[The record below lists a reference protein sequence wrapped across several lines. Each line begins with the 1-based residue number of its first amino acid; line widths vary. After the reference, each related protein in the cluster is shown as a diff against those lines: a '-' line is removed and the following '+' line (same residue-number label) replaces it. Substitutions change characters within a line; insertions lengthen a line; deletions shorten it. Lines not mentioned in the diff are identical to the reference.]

1 MFIKTD
7 KTARQIRQDFF
18 DYFVE
23 RGHTLVPSA
32 PVVPADDP
40 TLLFTNAGMNQF
52 KDVFLATGTR
62 NYRRAVDTQKCI
74 RVSGK
79 HNDLEQVGRDTYHHT
94 YFEMLGNWSFGDYFK
109 AEAIAWAWDLLTRVW
124 GLPKER
130 LYATVFAG
138 DEGDGLPFD
147 DEAEHL
153 WRSAT
158 DIDPAHVLRF
168 GKKDNFWEMADTG
181 PCGPNSE
188 IHVDLTADG
197 SGASLVNADDPR
209 VMEIW
214 NLVFIQYNR
223 TAGGVLQPLPAQ
235 HVDTGMGFERV
246 VAVLQGTD
254 NYGTDVFTPLMDR
267 IGELVG
273 QRYAA
278 AGEQQVAFRVVADHV
293 RMLSFSIADGA
304 LPSNEG
310 RGYVL
315 RRLLRRA
322 ARYGR
327 LLDMA
332 EPFVHRLVPT
342 VAEMHAAEFP
352 EVAARADYIGE
363 VIKAE
368 EASFGRTLGRG
379 LEIFAGIASRAEA
392 DRASAVPG
400 GAVPGGEAFRLY
412 DTYGFPLDLTRVLA
426 EERGLSVD
434 EAGFDAAMQEQR
446 ERARRAGKF
455 AAVGIAASEWVHVQV
470 SIAAGTPTAT
480 VSVEAVGAAEAEEAP
495 RVQRFVG
502 YEQLEVTTRVFRWA
516 VKDGRC
522 HVVLAETPFYA
533 EAGGQVGDRGAIT
546 VGAGDGA
553 LTLTVEDTQRDGDF
567 TICRCPLPEG
577 VAAGEL
583 ADAAWGEP
591 VTAAVDA
598 ARRGPTTANHT
609 ATHLLHMAL
618 RRILGDHVHQAG
630 SLVAPDHLRF
640 DFTHWQRVEA
650 EQLGELER
658 IVNGVVCG
666 DHEVDYF
673 TTAFDAA
680 QRLGAMALF
689 GEKYGDEVRVVRVG
703 GAERPVSLELCGGCH
718 VRRTGQIGPFVITSE
733 GSIAS
738 GVRRIEA
745 RTGGAALAVVQ
756 EQRAALQQ
764 VSGLLGGAAGEA
776 AQRAEELVQHARQ
789 LEKRVKALEAER
801 SAQQAAV
808 LAAQAEEIGG
818 VRLILRSFDDQPPA
832 ALKALAER
840 LRTASPSTV
849 AFLVSTLGGRLAIAC
864 AVSDDLAT
872 AKPGISAAVLAKEA
886 AAKAGGGGG
895 GKPTLA
901 TAGARAAANLDAVLA
916 TVRGHVAAAREV
928 K

>member
-1 MFIKTD
+1 MFTKTD

-23 RGHTLVPSA
+23 REHTLVPSA

-52 KDVFLATGTR
+52 KDVFLGTGTR
-62 NYRRAVDTQKCI
+62 AYRRAVDTQKCI

-79 HNDLEQVGRDTYHHT
+79 HNDLEEVGRDTYHHT

-109 AEAIAWAWDLLTRVW
+109 AEAVAWAWDLLTRVW

-138 DEGDGLPFD
+138 DEGDGLPAD
-147 DEAEHL
+147 DEAERL
-153 WRSAT
+153 WRGAT
-158 DIDPAHVLRF
+158 DINPDHVLRF

-188 IHVDLTADG
+188 IHVDLTPDG
-197 SGASLVNADDPR
+197 SGGGLVNADDPR

-214 NLVFIQYNR
+214 NLVFIQFNR
-223 TAGGVLQPLPAQ
+223 TASGVLEPLPAQ
-235 HVDTGMGFERV
+235 HVDTGMGFERI
-246 VAVLQGTD
+246 VAVLQCTD
-254 NYGTDVFTPLMDR
+254 NYGTDVFMPLMDR
-267 IGELVG
+267 IGELAG

-278 AGEQQVAFRVVADHV
+278 AEAERQVAFRVVADHV

-327 LLDMA
+327 LLDLT

-379 LEIFAGIASRAEA
+379 LEIFAGIVREAEA
-392 DRASAVPG
+392 Q
-400 GAVPGGEAFRLY
+400 GAGEVPGGEAFRLY

-426 EERGLSVD
+426 EERGLGVD
-434 EAGFDAAMQEQR
+434 EAGFDTAMEEQR

-455 AAVGIAASEWVHVQV
+455 AAGGVEASEWVPVH
-470 SIAAGTPTAT
+470 AL
-480 VSVEAVGAAEAEEAP
+480 E
-495 RVQRFVG
+495 RQRFVG
-502 YEQLEVTTRVFRWA
+502 YEQLEVTTRVHKWA
-516 VKDGRC
+516 LKDGLC
-522 HVVLAETPFYA
+522 HVVLADTPFYA
-533 EAGGQVGDRGAIT
+533 EAGGQVGDRGTIEA
-546 VGAGDGA
+546 GA
-553 LTLTVEDTQRDGDF
+553 LTLTVADTQRDGDLS
-567 TICRCPLPEG
+567 ICRCPLPEG
-577 VAAGEL
+577 AAGL
-583 ADAAWGEP
+583 AQADWSGP

-598 ARRGPTTANHT
+598 ARRGPTTSNHT

-618 RRILGDHVHQAG
+618 RRILGDHVHQSG

-640 DFTHWQRVEA
+640 DFTHWQRVEP
-650 EQLGELER
+650 EQLGEIER

-673 TTAFDAA
+673 ATAFAEA

-689 GEKYGDEVRVVRVG
+689 GEKYGDEVRVVRIG
-703 GAERPVSLELCGGCH
+703 GAEQPLSLELCGGCH
-718 VRRTGQIGPFVITSE
+718 VRRTGRIGPFVITSE

-745 RTGGAALAVVQ
+745 RTGGAALQVVQ
-756 EQRAALQQ
+756 EQRGALQQ
-764 VSGLLGGAAGEA
+764 VSALLGGGTGEA
-776 AQRAEELVQHARQ
+776 AERTGDLIRHARQ
-789 LEKRVKALEAER
+789 LEKRVKALEAEQ
-801 SAQQAAV
+801 SAQQARL
-808 LAAQAEEIGG
+808 LAADAEEVGG
-818 VRLILRSFDDQPPA
+818 VRLILRTFDDQPPS
-832 ALKALAER
+832 ALKDLAER
-840 LRTASPSTV
+840 LRTAAPRTV
-849 AFLVSTLGGRLAIAC
+849 AFLASTRGGGLSIAC
-864 AVSDDLAT
+864 AVSDDLVADD
-872 AKPGISAAVLAKEA
+872 GLSAAVLVKEA

-895 GKPTLA
+895 GRPTLA
-901 TAGARAAANLDAVLA
+901 TAGAKRAVDLDSVLGSVRDRLA
-916 TVRGHVAAAREV
+916 TP
-928 K
+928 

>member
-1 MFIKTD
+1 MFTKTD

-40 TLLFTNAGMNQF
+40 TLLFANAGMNQF
-52 KDVFLATGTR
+52 KDVFLGTGTR

-79 HNDLEQVGRDTYHHT
+79 HNDLEEVGRDTYHHT

-147 DEAEHL
+147 DEAERL
-153 WRSAT
+153 WRTAT

-188 IHVDLTADG
+188 IHVDLTEDG
-197 SGASLVNADDPR
+197 SGGSLVNADDPR

-214 NLVFIQYNR
+214 NLVFIQFNR
-223 TAGGVLQPLPAQ
+223 TAGGVLEPLPAQ

-246 VAVLQGTD
+246 VAVLQCTD
-254 NYGTDVFTPLMDR
+254 NYGIDLFTPLMDR
-267 IGELVG
+267 IGDLVG

-278 AGEQQVAFRVVADHV
+278 AVAEQQVAFRVVADHV

-342 VAEMHAAEFP
+342 VAEIYAAQFP
-352 EVAARADYIGE
+352 EVAARADYIGA

-379 LEIFAGIASRAEA
+379 LEIFSGIVQQTTAG
-392 DRASAVPG
+392 G
-400 GAVPGGEAFRLY
+400 GSAVPGGEAFRLY
-412 DTYGFPLDLTRVLA
+412 DTFGFPLDLTRVLA
-426 EERGLSVD
+426 EERGLGVD

-455 AAVGIAASEWVHVQV
+455 AAGGVEASEWVAV
-470 SIAAGTPTAT
+470 SCAAGKPTVDAN
-480 VSVEAVGAAEAEEAP
+480 VEAVTAQA
-495 RVQRFVG
+495 QRFVG
-502 YEQLEVTTRVFRWA
+502 YERLAVTTRILQWA
-516 VKDGRC
+516 FKDDRY

-533 EAGGQVGDRGAIT
+533 EAGGQMGDRGTIT
-546 VGAGDGA
+546 VGA
-553 LTLTVEDTQRDGDF
+553 LTLNVEDTQRVGDLS
-567 TICRCPLPEG
+567 ICRCRAP
-577 VAAGEL
+577 
-583 ADAAWGEP
+583 ADGLLLEPDWAQGP
-591 VTAAVDA
+591 VTARVDA
-598 ARRGPTTANHT
+598 ARRAPTTSNHT

-640 DFTHWQRVEA
+640 DFTHWQRVEP
-650 EQLGELER
+650 EQLGEIER
-658 IVNGVVCG
+658 IVTGAVCG
-666 DHEVDYF
+666 DHAVDYF

-764 VSGLLGGAAGEA
+764 VSALVGGAAGEA

-789 LEKRVKALEAER
+789 LEKRVKALEAEQ
-801 SAQQAAV
+801 SAQQAKL
-808 LAAQAEEIGG
+808 LAAAAEEVGG
-818 VRLILRSFDDQPPA
+818 VRLILHTFEDQQPA

-840 LRTASPSTV
+840 LRTSAPNTV
-849 AFLVSTLGGRLAIAC
+849 AFVASTSGGRLAIAC
-864 AVSDDLAT
+864 AVSDDLA
-872 AKPGISAAVLAKEA
+872 AAGGISAAVLVKEA

-901 TAGARAAANLDAVLA
+901 TAGARRAVNLDAVLSS
-916 TVRGHVAAAREV
+916 VRAYVAAARRV
-928 K
+928 R

>member
-1 MFIKTD
+1 MFTKTD

-23 RGHTLVPSA
+23 REHTLVPSA

-40 TLLFTNAGMNQF
+40 TLLFANAGMNQF
-52 KDVFLATGTR
+52 KDVFLGTGTR

-147 DEAEHL
+147 DETERL
-153 WRSAT
+153 WRTAT

-188 IHVDLTADG
+188 IHVDLTEDG
-197 SGASLVNADDPR
+197 SGGSLVNADDPR

-214 NLVFIQYNR
+214 NLVFIQFNR
-223 TAGGVLQPLPAQ
+223 TAGGVLEPLPAQ

-246 VAVLQGTD
+246 VAVLQCTD
-254 NYGTDVFTPLMDR
+254 NYGIDLFTPLMDR
-267 IGELVG
+267 IGDLVG

-278 AGEQQVAFRVVADHV
+278 AVAEQQVAFRVVADHV

-342 VAEMHAAEFP
+342 VAEIYAAQFP

-379 LEIFAGIASRAEA
+379 LEIFSGIVQQTTAG
-392 DRASAVPG
+392 G
-400 GAVPGGEAFRLY
+400 GSEVPGGEAFRLY
-412 DTYGFPLDLTRVLA
+412 DTFGFPLDLTRVLA
-426 EERGLSVD
+426 EERGLGVD

-455 AAVGIAASEWVHVQV
+455 AAGGVEASEWVAV
-470 SIAAGTPTAT
+470 SCAAGKPT
-480 VSVEAVGAAEAEEAP
+480 VDGNVEAVTVQA
-495 RVQRFVG
+495 QRFVG
-502 YEQLEVTTRVFRWA
+502 YERLAVTTRILQWA
-516 VKDGRC
+516 FNDDRY

-533 EAGGQVGDRGAIT
+533 EAGGQVGDRGTIT
-546 VGAGDGA
+546 VGA
-553 LTLTVEDTQRDGDF
+553 LTLNVEDTQRVGDLS
-567 TICRCPLPEG
+567 ICRCRAP
-577 VAAGEL
+577 
-583 ADAAWGEP
+583 ADGLLLEPDWAQGP
-591 VTAAVDA
+591 VTARVDA
-598 ARRGPTTANHT
+598 ARRAPTTSNHT

-640 DFTHWQRVEA
+640 DFTHWQRVEP
-650 EQLGELER
+650 EQLGEIER
-658 IVNGVVCG
+658 IVTGAVCG
-666 DHEVDYF
+666 DHAVDYF

-764 VSGLLGGAAGEA
+764 VSGLVGGGTGEA
-776 AQRAEELVQHARQ
+776 AQRTEELVQHARQ
-789 LEKRVKALEAER
+789 LEKRIKALEAEQ
-801 SAQQAAV
+801 SAQQAKL
-808 LAAQAEEIGG
+808 LAAAAEEVGG
-818 VRLILRSFDDQPPA
+818 VRLILHTFEDEQPA

-840 LRTASPSTV
+840 LRTSAPNTV
-849 AFLVSTLGGRLAIAC
+849 AFVASTSGGRLAIAC
-864 AVSDDLAT
+864 AVSDDLAA
-872 AKPGISAAVLAKEA
+872 AKPGISAAVLVKEA

-901 TAGARAAANLDAVLA
+901 TAGARRAVNLDAVLSS
-916 TVRGHVAAAREV
+916 VRAYVAAARRV
-928 K
+928 S

>member
-1 MFIKTD
+1 MFTKTD

-40 TLLFTNAGMNQF
+40 TLLFANAGMNQF
-52 KDVFLATGTR
+52 KDVFLGTGTR

-79 HNDLEQVGRDTYHHT
+79 HNDLEEVGRDTYHHT

-147 DEAEHL
+147 DEAERL
-153 WRSAT
+153 WRTAT

-188 IHVDLTADG
+188 IHVDLTEDG
-197 SGASLVNADDPR
+197 SGGSLVNADDPR

-214 NLVFIQYNR
+214 NLVFIQFNR

-246 VAVLQGTD
+246 VAVLQCTD
-254 NYGTDVFTPLMDR
+254 NYGIDLFTPLMDR
-267 IGELVG
+267 IGDLVG

-278 AGEQQVAFRVVADHV
+278 AVAEQQVAFRVVADHV

-342 VAEMHAAEFP
+342 VAEIYAAQFP

-379 LEIFAGIASRAEA
+379 LEIFSGIVQQTTAG
-392 DRASAVPG
+392 G
-400 GAVPGGEAFRLY
+400 GSAVPGGEAFRLY
-412 DTYGFPLDLTRVLA
+412 DTFGFPLDLTRVLA
-426 EERGLSVD
+426 EERGLGVD

-455 AAVGIAASEWVHVQV
+455 AAGGVEASEWVAV
-470 SIAAGTPTAT
+470 SCAAGKPT
-480 VSVEAVGAAEAEEAP
+480 VDGNVEAVTAQA
-495 RVQRFVG
+495 QRFVG
-502 YEQLEVTTRVFRWA
+502 YERLAVTTRILQWA
-516 VKDGRC
+516 FKDDRY

-533 EAGGQVGDRGAIT
+533 EAGGQMGDRGTIT
-546 VGAGDGA
+546 VGA
-553 LTLTVEDTQRDGDF
+553 LTLNVEDTQRVGDLS
-567 TICRCPLPEG
+567 ICRCRAP
-577 VAAGEL
+577 
-583 ADAAWGEP
+583 ADGLLLEPDWAQGP
-591 VTAAVDA
+591 VTARVDA
-598 ARRGPTTANHT
+598 ARRAPTTSNHT

-640 DFTHWQRVEA
+640 DFTHWQRVEP
-650 EQLGELER
+650 EQLGEIER
-658 IVNGVVCG
+658 IVTGAVCG
-666 DHEVDYF
+666 DHAVDYF

-764 VSGLLGGAAGEA
+764 VSALVGGAAGEA

-789 LEKRVKALEAER
+789 LEKRVKALEAEQ
-801 SAQQAAV
+801 SAQQAKL
-808 LAAQAEEIGG
+808 LAAAAEEVGG
-818 VRLILRSFDDQPPA
+818 VRLILHTFEDQQPA

-840 LRTASPSTV
+840 LRTSAPNTV
-849 AFLVSTLGGRLAIAC
+849 AFVASTSGGRLAIAC
-864 AVSDDLAT
+864 AVSDDLA
-872 AKPGISAAVLAKEA
+872 AAGGISAAVLVKEA

-901 TAGARAAANLDAVLA
+901 TAGARRAVNLDAVLSS
-916 TVRGHVAAAREV
+916 VRAYVAAARRV
-928 K
+928 R

>member
-1 MFIKTD
+1 MFTKTD
-7 KTARQIRQDFF
+7 KTARQIRQEFF

-52 KDVFLATGTR
+52 KDVFLETGTR
-62 NYRRAVDTQKCI
+62 PYRRAVDTQKCI

-79 HNDLEQVGRDTYHHT
+79 HNDLEEVGRDTYHHT

-109 AEAIAWAWDLLTRVW
+109 ADAIAWAWDLLTRVW

-138 DEGDGLPFD
+138 DEGDGLPAD
-147 DEAEHL
+147 DEAERL
-153 WRSAT
+153 WRGAT
-158 DIDPAHVLRF
+158 DINPNHVLRF

-188 IHVDLTADG
+188 IHVDLTPDG
-197 SGASLVNADDPR
+197 SGGGLVNADDPR

-214 NLVFIQYNR
+214 NLVFIQFNR
-223 TAGGVLQPLPAQ
+223 TASGVLEPLPAQ

-246 VAVLQGTD
+246 VAVLQCTD

-267 IGELVG
+267 IGDLAG

-278 AGEQQVAFRVVADHV
+278 AEAERQVAFRVVADHV

-352 EVAARADYIGE
+352 EVAARADYIAA

-379 LEIFAGIASRAEA
+379 LEIFAAIAGQAA
-392 DRASAVPG
+392 AAGKDAVPG
-400 GAVPGGEAFRLY
+400 DQAFRLY

-426 EERGLSVD
+426 EERGLGVD
-434 EAGFDAAMQEQR
+434 EAGFDTAMEQQR

-455 AAVGIAASEWVHVQV
+455 AAGGLEASDWVPVH
-470 SIAAGTPTAT
+470 AL
-480 VSVEAVGAAEAEEAP
+480 E
-495 RVQRFVG
+495 RQRFVG
-502 YEQLEVTTRVFRWA
+502 YEQLEVTTRVVRWA
-516 VKDGRC
+516 VQEGRC
-522 HVVLAETPFYA
+522 HVVLADTPFYA

-546 VGAGDGA
+546 VGDEDGA
-553 LTLTVEDTQRDGDF
+553 LALTVEDTQRDGDF
-567 TICRCPLPEG
+567 TICRCPLPDG
-577 VAAGEL
+577 AAAGEL
-583 ADAAWGEP
+583 AAAAWHGP

-598 ARRGPTTANHT
+598 ARRAPTTSHHT

-618 RRILGDHVHQAG
+618 RRILGDHVHQSG

-640 DFTHWQRVEA
+640 DFTHWQRVEP
-650 EQLGELER
+650 EQLDEIER
-658 IVNGVVCG
+658 IVNGTVCD
-666 DHEVDYF
+666 DHAVD
-673 TTAFDAA
+673 AFRTSFNDA
-680 QRLGAMALF
+680 QRVGAMALF

-703 GAERPVSLELCGGCH
+703 SEKRPVSLELCGGCH
-718 VRRTGQIGPFVITSE
+718 VKRTGQIGAFVITSE
-733 GSIAS
+733 GSIAA

-745 RTGGAALAVVQ
+745 RTGDAAVRHVQ
-756 EQRAALQQ
+756 EQRNSLQR
-764 VSGLLGGAAGEA
+764 VGSLVGGSAGKEA
-776 AQRAEELVQHARQ
+776 ERTEELVQRNRK

-801 SAQQAAV
+801 SAQQAAL
-808 LAAQAEEIGG
+808 LAAEAEEIGG
-818 VRLILRSFDDQPPA
+818 VRLILEAFDDQKPA
-832 ALKALAER
+832 ALKNLAER
-840 LRTASPSTV
+840 LGTTASGTV
-849 AFLVSTLGGRLAIAC
+849 AFLASTLGGRLAIAC
-864 AVSDDLAT
+864 AVSSDLAT
-872 AKPGISAAVLAKEA
+872 EDDGISAAVLAKEA

-901 TAGARAAANLDAVLA
+901 TAGARQAGNLDQVLGS
-916 TVRGHVAAAREV
+916 VRAHLAARNRTGPA
-928 K
+928 

>member
-1 MFIKTD
+1 MFTKTD

-40 TLLFTNAGMNQF
+40 TLLFANAGMNQF
-52 KDVFLATGTR
+52 KDVFLGTGTR

-79 HNDLEQVGRDTYHHT
+79 HNDLEEVGRDTYHHT

-147 DEAEHL
+147 DEAERL
-153 WRSAT
+153 WRTAT

-188 IHVDLTADG
+188 IHVDLTEDG
-197 SGASLVNADDPR
+197 SGGGLVNADDPR

-223 TAGGVLQPLPAQ
+223 TAGGVLEPLPAQ

-246 VAVLQGTD
+246 VAVLQCTD
-254 NYGTDVFTPLMDR
+254 NYGIDLFTPLMDR
-267 IGELVG
+267 IGDLVG

-278 AGEQQVAFRVVADHV
+278 AVAEQQVAFRVVADHV

-342 VAEMHAAEFP
+342 VAEIYAAQFP

-379 LEIFAGIASRAEA
+379 LEIFSGIVQQTTAG
-392 DRASAVPG
+392 G
-400 GAVPGGEAFRLY
+400 GSEVPGGEAFRLY
-412 DTYGFPLDLTRVLA
+412 DTFGFPLDLTRVLA
-426 EERGLSVD
+426 EERGLGVD

-455 AAVGIAASEWVHVQV
+455 AAGGVEASEWVAV
-470 SIAAGTPTAT
+470 SCAAGKPT
-480 VSVEAVGAAEAEEAP
+480 VDGNVEAVTAQA
-495 RVQRFVG
+495 QRFVG
-502 YEQLEVTTRVFRWA
+502 YERLAVTTRILQWA
-516 VKDGRC
+516 FKDDRY

-533 EAGGQVGDRGAIT
+533 EAGGQMGDRGTIT
-546 VGAGDGA
+546 VGA
-553 LTLTVEDTQRDGDF
+553 LTLNVEDTQRVGDLS
-567 TICRCPLPEG
+567 ICRCRAP
-577 VAAGEL
+577 
-583 ADAAWGEP
+583 ADGLLLEPDWAQGP
-591 VTAAVDA
+591 VTARVDA
-598 ARRGPTTANHT
+598 ARRAPTTSNHT

-640 DFTHWQRVEA
+640 DFTHWQRVEP
-650 EQLGELER
+650 EQLGEIER
-658 IVNGVVCG
+658 IVTGAVCG
-666 DHEVDYF
+666 DHAVDYF

-764 VSGLLGGAAGEA
+764 VSGLVGGAAGEA
-776 AQRAEELVQHARQ
+776 AQRTEELVQHARQ
-789 LEKRVKALEAER
+789 LEKRVKALEAEQ
-801 SAQQAAV
+801 SAQQAKL
-808 LAAQAEEIGG
+808 LAAAAEEVGG
-818 VRLILRSFDDQPPA
+818 VRLILHTFEDEQPA

-840 LRTASPSTV
+840 LRTAAPNTV
-849 AFLVSTLGGRLAIAC
+849 AFLASTSGGRLAIAC
-864 AVSDDLAT
+864 AVSDDLA
-872 AKPGISAAVLAKEA
+872 AAGGISAAVLVKEA

-901 TAGARAAANLDAVLA
+901 TAGARRAVNLDAVLSS
-916 TVRGHVAAAREV
+916 VRAYVAAARRV
-928 K
+928 S

>member
-1 MFIKTD
+1 MFTKTD

-40 TLLFTNAGMNQF
+40 TLLFANAGMNQF
-52 KDVFLATGTR
+52 KDVFLGTGTR

-79 HNDLEQVGRDTYHHT
+79 HNDLEEVGRDTYHHT

-147 DEAEHL
+147 DEAERL
-153 WRSAT
+153 WRTAT

-188 IHVDLTADG
+188 IHVDLTEDG
-197 SGASLVNADDPR
+197 SGGGLVNADDPR

-223 TAGGVLQPLPAQ
+223 TAGGVLEPLPAQ

-246 VAVLQGTD
+246 VAVLQCTD
-254 NYGTDVFTPLMDR
+254 NYGIDLFTPLMDR
-267 IGELVG
+267 IGDLVG

-278 AGEQQVAFRVVADHV
+278 AVAEQQVAFRVVADHV

-342 VAEMHAAEFP
+342 VAEIYAAQFP

-379 LEIFAGIASRAEA
+379 LEIFSGIVQQTTAG
-392 DRASAVPG
+392 G
-400 GAVPGGEAFRLY
+400 GSEVPGGEAFRLY
-412 DTYGFPLDLTRVLA
+412 DTFGFPLDLTRVLA
-426 EERGLSVD
+426 EERGLGVD

-455 AAVGIAASEWVHVQV
+455 AAGGVEASEWVAV
-470 SIAAGTPTAT
+470 SCAAGKPT
-480 VSVEAVGAAEAEEAP
+480 VDGNVEAVTAQA
-495 RVQRFVG
+495 QRFVG
-502 YEQLEVTTRVFRWA
+502 YERLAVTTRILQWA
-516 VKDGRC
+516 FKDDRY

-533 EAGGQVGDRGAIT
+533 EAGGQMGDRGTIT
-546 VGAGDGA
+546 VGA
-553 LTLTVEDTQRDGDF
+553 LTLNVEDTQRVGDLS
-567 TICRCPLPEG
+567 ICRCRAP
-577 VAAGEL
+577 
-583 ADAAWGEP
+583 ADGLLLEPDWAQGP
-591 VTAAVDA
+591 VTARVDA
-598 ARRGPTTANHT
+598 ARRAPTTSNHT

-640 DFTHWQRVEA
+640 DFTHWQRVEP
-650 EQLGELER
+650 EQLGEIER
-658 IVNGVVCG
+658 IVTGAVCG
-666 DHEVDYF
+666 DHAVDYF

-764 VSGLLGGAAGEA
+764 VSALVGGAAGEA

-789 LEKRVKALEAER
+789 LEKRVKALEAEQ
-801 SAQQAAV
+801 SAQQAKL
-808 LAAQAEEIGG
+808 LAAAAEEVGG
-818 VRLILRSFDDQPPA
+818 VRLILHTFEDEQPA

-840 LRTASPSTV
+840 LRTSAPNTV
-849 AFLVSTLGGRLAIAC
+849 AFLASTSGGRLAIAC
-864 AVSDDLAT
+864 AVSDDLA
-872 AKPGISAAVLAKEA
+872 AAGGISAAVLVKEA

-901 TAGARAAANLDAVLA
+901 TAGARRAVNLDAVLSS
-916 TVRGHVAAAREV
+916 VRAYVAAARRV
-928 K
+928 S

>member
-1 MFIKTD
+1 MFTKTD

-40 TLLFTNAGMNQF
+40 TLLFANAGMNQF
-52 KDVFLATGTR
+52 KDVFLGTGTR

-79 HNDLEQVGRDTYHHT
+79 HNDLEEVGRDTYHHT

-147 DEAEHL
+147 DEAERL
-153 WRSAT
+153 WRTAT

-188 IHVDLTADG
+188 IHVDLTEDG
-197 SGASLVNADDPR
+197 SGGSLVNADDPR

-214 NLVFIQYNR
+214 NLVFIQFNR
-223 TAGGVLQPLPAQ
+223 TAGGVLEPLPAQ

-246 VAVLQGTD
+246 VAVLQCTD
-254 NYGTDVFTPLMDR
+254 NYGIDLFTPLMDR
-267 IGELVG
+267 IGDLVG

-278 AGEQQVAFRVVADHV
+278 AVAEQQVAFRVVADHV

-342 VAEMHAAEFP
+342 VAEIYAAQFP

-379 LEIFAGIASRAEA
+379 LEIFSGIVQQTTAG
-392 DRASAVPG
+392 G
-400 GAVPGGEAFRLY
+400 GSEVPGGEAFRLY
-412 DTYGFPLDLTRVLA
+412 DTFGFPLDLTRVLA
-426 EERGLSVD
+426 EERGLGVD

-455 AAVGIAASEWVHVQV
+455 AAGGVEASEWVAV
-470 SIAAGTPTAT
+470 SCAAGEPT
-480 VSVEAVGAAEAEEAP
+480 VDGNVEAVTAQA
-495 RVQRFVG
+495 QRFVG
-502 YEQLEVTTRVFRWA
+502 YERLAVTTRILQWA
-516 VKDGRC
+516 FKDDRY

-533 EAGGQVGDRGAIT
+533 EAGGQMGDRGTIT
-546 VGAGDGA
+546 VGA
-553 LTLTVEDTQRDGDF
+553 LTLNVEDTQRVGDLS
-567 TICRCPLPEG
+567 ICRCPAP
-577 VAAGEL
+577 
-583 ADAAWGEP
+583 ADGLLLEPDWAQGP
-591 VTAAVDA
+591 VTARVDA
-598 ARRGPTTANHT
+598 ARRAPTTSNHT

-640 DFTHWQRVEA
+640 DFTHWQRVEP
-650 EQLGELER
+650 EQLGEIER
-658 IVNGVVCG
+658 IVTGAVCG
-666 DHEVDYF
+666 DHAVDYF

-764 VSGLLGGAAGEA
+764 VSALVGGAAGEA

-789 LEKRVKALEAER
+789 LEKRVKALEAEQ
-801 SAQQAAV
+801 SAQQAKL
-808 LAAQAEEIGG
+808 LAAAAEEVGG
-818 VRLILRSFDDQPPA
+818 VRLILHTFEDQQPA

-840 LRTASPSTV
+840 LRTSAPNTV
-849 AFLVSTLGGRLAIAC
+849 AFVASTSGGRLAIAC
-864 AVSDDLAT
+864 AVSDDLA
-872 AKPGISAAVLAKEA
+872 AAGGISAAVLVKEA

-901 TAGARAAANLDAVLA
+901 TAGARRAVNLDAVLSS
-916 TVRGHVAAAREV
+916 VRAYVAAARRV
-928 K
+928 R

>member
-1 MFIKTD
+1 MFTKTD

-52 KDVFLATGTR
+52 KDVFLGSGSR
-62 NYRRAVDTQKCI
+62 GYRRAVDTQKCI

-79 HNDLEQVGRDTYHHT
+79 HNDLEEVGRDTYHHT

-109 AEAIAWAWDLLTRVW
+109 AEAISWAWDLLTRVW

-130 LYATVFAG
+130 MYATVFAG
-138 DEGDGLPFD
+138 DEGDGLPAD
-147 DEAEHL
+147 DEAERL
-153 WRSAT
+153 WRTET
-158 DIDPAHVLRF
+158 DIDPDHVLRF

-188 IHVDLTADG
+188 IHVDLTPDG
-197 SGASLVNADDPR
+197 SGGSLVNADDPR

-214 NLVFIQYNR
+214 NLVFIQFNR

-235 HVDTGMGFERV
+235 HVDTGMGFERI
-246 VAVLQGTD
+246 VAVMQCTD

-267 IGELVG
+267 IGDLAG

-278 AGEQQVAFRVVADHV
+278 AAAERKVAFRVVADHV

-327 LLDMA
+327 LLDLT
-332 EPFVHRLVPT
+332 EPFVHRLVAT

-352 EVAARADYIGE
+352 EVAARAGYIAE

-379 LEIFAGIASRAEA
+379 LEIFAGIAGRAEA
-392 DRASAVPG
+392 DGRDAVPG
-400 GAVPGGEAFRLY
+400 DQAFRLY

-426 EERGLSVD
+426 EERGLGVD
-434 EAGFDAAMQEQR
+434 EAGFDTAMEEQR

-455 AAVGIAASEWVHVQV
+455 AAAGVEASEWMPVH
-470 SIAAGTPTAT
+470 ALEP
-480 VSVEAVGAAEAEEAP
+480 
-495 RVQRFVG
+495 QRFVG

-533 EAGGQVGDRGAIT
+533 EAGGQVGDRGTIT
-546 VGAGDGA
+546 VGDGDGA
-553 LTLTVEDTQRDGDF
+553 LALTVVDTQRDGDF

-577 VAAGEL
+577 AAAGTL
-583 ADAAWGEP
+583 ADAAWHEP

-598 ARRGPTTANHT
+598 ARRGPATANHT

-618 RRILGDHVHQAG
+618 RRIVGDHVHQAG

-640 DFTHWQRVEA
+640 DFTHWQRVEP
-650 EQLGELER
+650 EQLGEIER
-658 IVNGVVCG
+658 IVNGTVCG

-673 TTAFDAA
+673 TAAFDEA

-703 GAERPVSLELCGGCH
+703 GAGQPLSLELCGGCH

-745 RTGGAALAVVQ
+745 RTGNAAVLVMQ
-756 EQRAALQQ
+756 EQRGALQQ
-764 VSGLLGGAAGEA
+764 VSALLGGGTGEA
-776 AQRAEELVQHARQ
+776 AQRAGELVEHARQ

-801 SAQQAAV
+801 SAQQATL
-808 LAAQAEEIGG
+808 LAAEAEEVAG
-818 VRLILRSFDDQPPA
+818 VRLILRVFDDQPPA
-832 ALKALAER
+832 ALKTLAER
-840 LRTASPSTV
+840 LRTSAPDTV
-849 AFLVSTLGGRLAIAC
+849 AFLASTAGGRLAIAC
-864 AVSDDLAT
+864 AVSDDLVRDA
-872 AKPGISAAVLAKEA
+872 GISAAVLAKDA
-886 AAKAGGGGG
+886 AANAGGGGG
-895 GKPTLA
+895 GRPTLA
-901 TAGARAAANLDAVLA
+901 TAGARRTDDLDAVLSSVRDQLA
-916 TVRGHVAAAREV
+916 TARR

>member
-1 MFIKTD
+1 MFTKTD

-40 TLLFTNAGMNQF
+40 TLLFANAGMNQF
-52 KDVFLATGTR
+52 KDVFLGTGTR

-79 HNDLEQVGRDTYHHT
+79 HNDLEEVGRDTYHHT

-147 DEAEHL
+147 DEAERL
-153 WRSAT
+153 WRTAT

-188 IHVDLTADG
+188 IHVDLTEDG

-214 NLVFIQYNR
+214 NLVFIQFNR
-223 TAGGVLQPLPAQ
+223 TAGGVLEPLPAQ

-246 VAVLQGTD
+246 VAVLQCTD
-254 NYGTDVFTPLMDR
+254 NYGIDLFTPLMDR
-267 IGELVG
+267 IGDLVG

-278 AGEQQVAFRVVADHV
+278 AVAEQQVAFRVVADHV

-342 VAEMHAAEFP
+342 VAEIYAAQFP

-379 LEIFAGIASRAEA
+379 LEIFSGIVQQTTAG
-392 DRASAVPG
+392 G
-400 GAVPGGEAFRLY
+400 GSAVPGGEAFRLY
-412 DTYGFPLDLTRVLA
+412 DTFGFPLDLTRVLA
-426 EERGLSVD
+426 EERGLGVD

-455 AAVGIAASEWVHVQV
+455 AAGGVEASEWVAV
-470 SIAAGTPTAT
+470 SCAAGKPTVDAN
-480 VSVEAVGAAEAEEAP
+480 VEAVTAQA
-495 RVQRFVG
+495 QRFVG
-502 YEQLEVTTRVFRWA
+502 YERLAVTTRILQWA
-516 VKDGRC
+516 FKDDRY

-533 EAGGQVGDRGAIT
+533 EAGGQMGDRGTIT
-546 VGAGDGA
+546 VGA
-553 LTLTVEDTQRDGDF
+553 LTLNVEDTQRVGDLS
-567 TICRCPLPEG
+567 ICRCRAP
-577 VAAGEL
+577 
-583 ADAAWGEP
+583 ADGLLLEPDWAQGP
-591 VTAAVDA
+591 VTARVDA
-598 ARRGPTTANHT
+598 ARRAPTTSNHT

-640 DFTHWQRVEA
+640 DFTHWQRVEP
-650 EQLGELER
+650 EQLGEIER
-658 IVNGVVCG
+658 IVTGAVCG
-666 DHEVDYF
+666 DHAVDYF

-764 VSGLLGGAAGEA
+764 VSALVGGAAGEA

-789 LEKRVKALEAER
+789 LEKRVKALEAEQ
-801 SAQQAAV
+801 SAQQAKL
-808 LAAQAEEIGG
+808 LAAAAEEVGG
-818 VRLILRSFDDQPPA
+818 VRLILHTFEDQQPA

-840 LRTASPSTV
+840 LRTSAPNTV
-849 AFLVSTLGGRLAIAC
+849 AFVASTSGGRLAIAC
-864 AVSDDLAT
+864 AVSDDLA
-872 AKPGISAAVLAKEA
+872 AAGGISAAVLVKEA

-901 TAGARAAANLDAVLA
+901 TAGARRAVNLDAVLSS
-916 TVRGHVAAAREV
+916 VRAYVAAARRV
-928 K
+928 R

>member
-1 MFIKTD
+1 MFTKTD

-23 RGHTLVPSA
+23 REHTLVPSA

-40 TLLFTNAGMNQF
+40 TLLFANAGMNQF
-52 KDVFLATGTR
+52 KDVFLGTGTR

-138 DEGDGLPFD
+138 DAGDGLPFD
-147 DEAEHL
+147 DEAERL
-153 WRSAT
+153 WRTAT

-188 IHVDLTADG
+188 IHVDLTEDG
-197 SGASLVNADDPR
+197 SGGSLVNADDPR

-214 NLVFIQYNR
+214 NLVFIQFNR
-223 TAGGVLQPLPAQ
+223 TAGGVLEPLPAQ

-246 VAVLQGTD
+246 VAVLQCTD
-254 NYGTDVFTPLMDR
+254 NYGIDLFTPLMDR
-267 IGELVG
+267 IGDLVG

-278 AGEQQVAFRVVADHV
+278 AVAEQQVAFRVVADHV

-342 VAEMHAAEFP
+342 VAEIYAAQFP

-379 LEIFAGIASRAEA
+379 LEIFSGIVQQTTAG
-392 DRASAVPG
+392 G
-400 GAVPGGEAFRLY
+400 GSEVPGGEAFRLY
-412 DTYGFPLDLTRVLA
+412 DTFGFPLDLTRVLA
-426 EERGLSVD
+426 EERGLGVD

-455 AAVGIAASEWVHVQV
+455 AAGGVEASEWVAV
-470 SIAAGTPTAT
+470 SCAAGKPT
-480 VSVEAVGAAEAEEAP
+480 VDGNVEAVTVQA
-495 RVQRFVG
+495 QRFVG
-502 YEQLEVTTRVFRWA
+502 YERLAVTTRILQWA
-516 VKDGRC
+516 FNDDRY

-533 EAGGQVGDRGAIT
+533 EAGGQVGDRGTIT
-546 VGAGDGA
+546 VGA
-553 LTLTVEDTQRDGDF
+553 LTLNVEDTQRVGDLS
-567 TICRCPLPEG
+567 ICRCRAP
-577 VAAGEL
+577 
-583 ADAAWGEP
+583 ADGLLLEPDWAQGP
-591 VTAAVDA
+591 VTARVDA
-598 ARRGPTTANHT
+598 ARRAPTTSNHT

-640 DFTHWQRVEA
+640 DFTHWQRVEP
-650 EQLGELER
+650 EQLGEIER
-658 IVNGVVCG
+658 IVTGAVCG
-666 DHEVDYF
+666 DHAVDYF

-764 VSGLLGGAAGEA
+764 VSGLVGGGTGEA
-776 AQRAEELVQHARQ
+776 AQRTEELVQHARQ
-789 LEKRVKALEAER
+789 LEKRIKALEAEQ
-801 SAQQAAV
+801 SAQQAKL
-808 LAAQAEEIGG
+808 LAAAAEEVGG
-818 VRLILRSFDDQPPA
+818 VRLILHTFEDEQPA

-840 LRTASPSTV
+840 LRTSAPNTV
-849 AFLVSTLGGRLAIAC
+849 AFVASTSGGRLAIAC
-864 AVSDDLAT
+864 AVSDDLAA
-872 AKPGISAAVLAKEA
+872 AKPGISAAVLVKEA

-901 TAGARAAANLDAVLA
+901 TAGARRAVNLDAVLSS
-916 TVRGHVAAAREV
+916 VRAYVAAARRV
-928 K
+928 S

>member
-1 MFIKTD
+1 MFTKTD

-40 TLLFTNAGMNQF
+40 TLLFANAGMNQF
-52 KDVFLATGTR
+52 KDVFLGTGTR

-79 HNDLEQVGRDTYHHT
+79 HNDLEEVGRDTYHHT

-147 DEAEHL
+147 DEAERL
-153 WRSAT
+153 WRTAT

-188 IHVDLTADG
+188 IHVDLTEDG
-197 SGASLVNADDPR
+197 SGGSLVNADDPR

-214 NLVFIQYNR
+214 NLVFIQFNR
-223 TAGGVLQPLPAQ
+223 TAGGVLEPLPAQ

-246 VAVLQGTD
+246 VAVLQCTD
-254 NYGTDVFTPLMDR
+254 NYGIDLFTPLMDR
-267 IGELVG
+267 IGDLVG

-278 AGEQQVAFRVVADHV
+278 AVAEQQVAFRVVADHV

-342 VAEMHAAEFP
+342 VAEIYAAQFP

-379 LEIFAGIASRAEA
+379 LEIFSGIVQQTTAG
-392 DRASAVPG
+392 G
-400 GAVPGGEAFRLY
+400 GSAVPGGEAFRLY
-412 DTYGFPLDLTRVLA
+412 DTFGFPLDLTRVLA
-426 EERGLSVD
+426 EERGLGVD

-455 AAVGIAASEWVHVQV
+455 AAGGVEASEWVAV
-470 SIAAGTPTAT
+470 SCAAGKPT
-480 VSVEAVGAAEAEEAP
+480 VDGNVEAVTAQA
-495 RVQRFVG
+495 QRFVG
-502 YEQLEVTTRVFRWA
+502 YERLAVTTRILQWA
-516 VKDGRC
+516 FKDDRY

-533 EAGGQVGDRGAIT
+533 EAGGQMGDRGTIT
-546 VGAGDGA
+546 VGA
-553 LTLTVEDTQRDGDF
+553 LTLNVEDTQRVGDLS
-567 TICRCPLPEG
+567 ICRCRAP
-577 VAAGEL
+577 
-583 ADAAWGEP
+583 ADGLLLEPDWAQGP
-591 VTAAVDA
+591 VTARVDA
-598 ARRGPTTANHT
+598 ARRAPTTSNHT

-640 DFTHWQRVEA
+640 DFTHWQRVEP
-650 EQLGELER
+650 EQLGEIER
-658 IVNGVVCG
+658 IVTGAVCG
-666 DHEVDYF
+666 DHAVDYF

-764 VSGLLGGAAGEA
+764 VSALVGGAAGEA

-789 LEKRVKALEAER
+789 LEKRVKALEAEQ
-801 SAQQAAV
+801 SAQQAKR
-808 LAAQAEEIGG
+808 LAAAAEEVGG
-818 VRLILRSFDDQPPA
+818 VRLILHTFEDEQPA

-840 LRTASPSTV
+840 LRTSAPNTV
-849 AFLVSTLGGRLAIAC
+849 AFVASTSGGRLAIAC
-864 AVSDDLAT
+864 AVSDDLA
-872 AKPGISAAVLAKEA
+872 AAGGISAAVLVKEA

-901 TAGARAAANLDAVLA
+901 TAGARRAVNLDAVLSS
-916 TVRGHVAAAREV
+916 VRAYVAAARRV
-928 K
+928 R

>member
-1 MFIKTD
+1 MFTKTD

-40 TLLFTNAGMNQF
+40 TLLFANAGMNQF
-52 KDVFLATGTR
+52 KDVFLGTGTR

-79 HNDLEQVGRDTYHHT
+79 HNDLEEVGRDTYHHT

-147 DEAEHL
+147 DEAERL
-153 WRSAT
+153 WRTAT

-188 IHVDLTADG
+188 IHVDLTEDG
-197 SGASLVNADDPR
+197 SGGSLVNADDPR

-214 NLVFIQYNR
+214 NLVFIQFNR
-223 TAGGVLQPLPAQ
+223 TAGGVLEPLPAQ

-246 VAVLQGTD
+246 VAVLQCTD
-254 NYGTDVFTPLMDR
+254 NYGIDLFTPLMDR
-267 IGELVG
+267 IGDLVG

-278 AGEQQVAFRVVADHV
+278 AVAEQQVAFRVVADHV

-342 VAEMHAAEFP
+342 VAEIYAAQFP

-379 LEIFAGIASRAEA
+379 LEIFSGIVQQTTAG
-392 DRASAVPG
+392 G
-400 GAVPGGEAFRLY
+400 GSAVPGGEAFRLY
-412 DTYGFPLDLTRVLA
+412 DTFGFPLDLTRVLA
-426 EERGLSVD
+426 EERGLGVD

-455 AAVGIAASEWVHVQV
+455 AAGGVEASEWVAV
-470 SIAAGTPTAT
+470 SCAAGKPT
-480 VSVEAVGAAEAEEAP
+480 VDGNVEAVTAQA
-495 RVQRFVG
+495 QRFVG
-502 YEQLEVTTRVFRWA
+502 YERLAVTTRILQWA
-516 VKDGRC
+516 FKDDRY

-533 EAGGQVGDRGAIT
+533 EAGGQMGDRGTIT
-546 VGAGDGA
+546 VGA
-553 LTLTVEDTQRDGDF
+553 LTLNVEDTQRVGDLS
-567 TICRCPLPEG
+567 ICRCRAP
-577 VAAGEL
+577 
-583 ADAAWGEP
+583 ADGLLLEPDWAQGP
-591 VTAAVDA
+591 VTARVDA
-598 ARRGPTTANHT
+598 ARRAPTTSNHT

-640 DFTHWQRVEA
+640 DFTHWQRVEP
-650 EQLGELER
+650 EQLGEIER
-658 IVNGVVCG
+658 IVTGAVCG
-666 DHEVDYF
+666 DHAVDYF

-764 VSGLLGGAAGEA
+764 VSALVGGAAGEA

-789 LEKRVKALEAER
+789 LEKRIKVLEAEQ
-801 SAQQAAV
+801 SAQQAKL
-808 LAAQAEEIGG
+808 LAAAAEEVGG
-818 VRLILRSFDDQPPA
+818 VRLILHTFEDQQPA

-840 LRTASPSTV
+840 LRTSAPNTV
-849 AFLVSTLGGRLAIAC
+849 AFVASTSGGRLAIAC
-864 AVSDDLAT
+864 AVSDDLA
-872 AKPGISAAVLAKEA
+872 AAGGISAAVLVKEA

-901 TAGARAAANLDAVLA
+901 TAGARRAVNLDAVLSS
-916 TVRGHVAAAREV
+916 VRAYVAAARRV
-928 K
+928 R

>member
-1 MFIKTD
+1 MFTKTD

-23 RGHTLVPSA
+23 REHTLVPSA

-52 KDVFLATGTR
+52 KDVFLETGTR
-62 NYRRAVDTQKCI
+62 PYRRAVDTQKCI

-79 HNDLEQVGRDTYHHT
+79 HNDLEEVGRDTYHHT

-109 AEAIAWAWDLLTRVW
+109 ADAIAWAWDLLTRVW

-138 DEGDGLPFD
+138 DEGDGLPAD
-147 DEAEHL
+147 DEAERL

-158 DIDPAHVLRF
+158 DINPSHVLRF

-188 IHVDLTADG
+188 IHVDLTPDG
-197 SGASLVNADDPR
+197 SGGGLVNADDAR

-214 NLVFIQYNR
+214 NLVFIQFNR
-223 TAGGVLQPLPAQ
+223 TASGVLEPLPAQ
-235 HVDTGMGFERV
+235 HVDTGMGFERI

-254 NYGTDVFTPLMDR
+254 NYGTDVFTPLMER
-267 IGELVG
+267 IGELAG
-273 QRYAA
+273 QRYAAA

-332 EPFVHRLVPT
+332 EPFVHRLVAT

-352 EVAARADYIGE
+352 EVAARADYIAE

-379 LEIFAGIASRAEA
+379 LEIFAGIAGQAEA
-392 DRASAVPG
+392 DGKDAVTG
-400 GAVPGGEAFRLY
+400 DQAFRLY

-426 EERGLSVD
+426 EERGLGVD
-434 EAGFDAAMQEQR
+434 EAGFDTAMQEQR
-446 ERARRAGKF
+446 ERARRAGRF
-455 AAVGIAASEWVHVQV
+455 AAGGVEASEWVPVH
-470 SIAAGTPTAT
+470 PL
-480 VSVEAVGAAEAEEAP
+480 EE
-495 RVQRFVG
+495 QRFVG
-502 YEQLEVTTRVFRWA
+502 YERLEVTTRVHKWA
-516 VKDGRC
+516 LKDGLC

-533 EAGGQVGDRGAIT
+533 EAGGQVGDRGTIT
-546 VGAGDGA
+546 VGEGDGA
-553 LTLTVEDTQRDGDF
+553 LTLTVADTQRDGDLS
-567 TICRCPLPEG
+567 ICRCPLPEG
-577 VAAGEL
+577 AAREGL
-583 ADAAWGEP
+583 ASADWGGP
-591 VTAAVDA
+591 VTATVDA
-598 ARRGPTTANHT
+598 ARRGPTTSNHT

-618 RRILGDHVHQAG
+618 RQILGDHVHQAG

-640 DFTHWQRVEA
+640 DFTHWQRVEP

-658 IVNGVVCG
+658 IVNGVVGG
-666 DHEVDYF
+666 DHEVDSF
-673 TTAFDAA
+673 TAAFADA

-689 GEKYGDEVRVVRVG
+689 GEKYGDTVRVVRIG
-703 GAERPVSLELCGGCH
+703 GERRPVSLELCGGCH

-745 RTGGAALAVVQ
+745 RTGGAAVRVMQ
-756 EQRAALQQ
+756 EQRASLQQ
-764 VSGLLGGAAGEA
+764 VSALLGGGAAEA
-776 AQRAEELVQHARQ
+776 AQRTEELVRHARH
-789 LEKRVKALEAER
+789 LEKRVKALEAEQ
-801 SAQQAAV
+801 SAQQARV
-808 LAAQAEEIGG
+808 LAAEAEEVGG
-818 VRLILRSFDDQPPA
+818 VRLILRAFDDQQPA
-832 ALKALAER
+832 ALKNLAER
-840 LRTASPSTV
+840 LASEASGTV
-849 AFLVSTLGGRLAIAC
+849 AFLASTQGGRLAIAC
-864 AVSDDLAT
+864 AVSSDLASRDG
-872 AKPGISAAVLAKEA
+872 AISAAVLAKEA
-886 AAKAGGGGG
+886 AARAGGGGG

-901 TAGARAAANLDAVLA
+901 TAGARQAANIDQVLDN
-916 TVRGHVAAAREV
+916 VRAHLAARTSLTE
-928 K
+928 

>member
-1 MFIKTD
+1 MFTKTD

-40 TLLFTNAGMNQF
+40 TLLFANAGMNQF
-52 KDVFLATGTR
+52 KDVFLGTGTR

-79 HNDLEQVGRDTYHHT
+79 HNDLEEVGRDTYHHT

-147 DEAEHL
+147 DEAERL
-153 WRSAT
+153 WRTAT

-188 IHVDLTADG
+188 IHVDLTEDG

-214 NLVFIQYNR
+214 NLVFIQFNR
-223 TAGGVLQPLPAQ
+223 TAGGVLEPLPAQ

-246 VAVLQGTD
+246 VAVLQCTD
-254 NYGTDVFTPLMDR
+254 NYGIDLFTPLMDR
-267 IGELVG
+267 IGDLVG

-278 AGEQQVAFRVVADHV
+278 AVAEQQVAFRVVADHV

-342 VAEMHAAEFP
+342 VAEIYAAQFP
-352 EVAARADYIGE
+352 EVAARADYIGA

-379 LEIFAGIASRAEA
+379 LEIFSGIVQQTTAG
-392 DRASAVPG
+392 G
-400 GAVPGGEAFRLY
+400 GSAVPGGEAFRLY
-412 DTYGFPLDLTRVLA
+412 DTFGFPLDLTRVLA
-426 EERGLSVD
+426 EERGLGVD

-455 AAVGIAASEWVHVQV
+455 AAGGVEASEWVAV
-470 SIAAGTPTAT
+470 SCAAGKPTVDAN
-480 VSVEAVGAAEAEEAP
+480 VEAVTAQA
-495 RVQRFVG
+495 QRFVG
-502 YEQLEVTTRVFRWA
+502 YERLAVTTRILQWA
-516 VKDGRC
+516 FKDDRY

-533 EAGGQVGDRGAIT
+533 EAGGQMGDRGTIT
-546 VGAGDGA
+546 VGA
-553 LTLTVEDTQRDGDF
+553 LTLNVEDTQRVGDLS
-567 TICRCPLPEG
+567 ICRCRAP
-577 VAAGEL
+577 
-583 ADAAWGEP
+583 ADGLLLEPDWAQGP
-591 VTAAVDA
+591 VTARVDA
-598 ARRGPTTANHT
+598 ARRAPTTSNHT

-640 DFTHWQRVEA
+640 DFTHWQRVEP
-650 EQLGELER
+650 EQLGEIER
-658 IVNGVVCG
+658 IVTGAVCG
-666 DHEVDYF
+666 DHAVDYF

-764 VSGLLGGAAGEA
+764 VSALVGGAAGEA

-789 LEKRVKALEAER
+789 LEKRVKALEAEQ
-801 SAQQAAV
+801 SAQQAKL
-808 LAAQAEEIGG
+808 LAAAAEEVGG
-818 VRLILRSFDDQPPA
+818 VRLILHTFEDEQPA

-840 LRTASPSTV
+840 LRTSAPNTV
-849 AFLVSTLGGRLAIAC
+849 AFVASTSGGRLAIAC
-864 AVSDDLAT
+864 AVSDDLA
-872 AKPGISAAVLAKEA
+872 AAGGISAAVLVKEA

-901 TAGARAAANLDAVLA
+901 TAGARRAVNLDAVLSS
-916 TVRGHVAAAREV
+916 VRAYVAAARRV
-928 K
+928 R

>member
-1 MFIKTD
+1 MFTKTD

-52 KDVFLATGTR
+52 KDVFLGSGSR
-62 NYRRAVDTQKCI
+62 GYRRAVDTQKCI

-79 HNDLEQVGRDTYHHT
+79 HNDLEEVGRDTYHHT

-109 AEAIAWAWDLLTRVW
+109 AEAISWAWDLLTRVW

-130 LYATVFAG
+130 MYATVFAG
-138 DEGDGLPFD
+138 DEGDGLPAD
-147 DEAEHL
+147 DEAERL
-153 WRSAT
+153 WRTGT
-158 DIDPAHVLRF
+158 DIDPDHVLRF

-188 IHVDLTADG
+188 IHVDLTPDG
-197 SGASLVNADDPR
+197 SGGSLVNADDPR

-214 NLVFIQYNR
+214 NLVFIQFNR
-223 TAGGVLQPLPAQ
+223 AAGGVLQPLPAQ
-235 HVDTGMGFERV
+235 HVDTGMGFERI
-246 VAVLQGTD
+246 VAVMQCTD

-267 IGELVG
+267 IGDLAG
-273 QRYAA
+273 QRYAAA

-327 LLDMA
+327 LLDLT
-332 EPFVHRLVPT
+332 EPFVHRLVAT

-352 EVAARADYIGE
+352 EVAARAGYIAE

-379 LEIFAGIASRAEA
+379 LEIFAGIAGQAEA
-392 DRASAVPG
+392 DGRDAVPG
-400 GAVPGGEAFRLY
+400 DQAFRLY

-426 EERGLSVD
+426 EERGLGVD
-434 EAGFDAAMQEQR
+434 EAGFDTAMEEQR

-455 AAVGIAASEWVHVQV
+455 AAAGVEASEWTPVH
-470 SIAAGTPTAT
+470 ALEP
-480 VSVEAVGAAEAEEAP
+480 
-495 RVQRFVG
+495 QRFVG

-553 LTLTVEDTQRDGDF
+553 LALTVEDTQRDGDF

-577 VAAGEL
+577 AAAGAL
-583 ADAAWGEP
+583 ADAAWHEP

-618 RRILGDHVHQAG
+618 RRIVGDHVHQAG

-640 DFTHWQRVEA
+640 DFTHWQRVEP
-650 EQLGELER
+650 EQLGEIER

-703 GAERPVSLELCGGCH
+703 GAGQPLSLELCGGCH
-718 VRRTGQIGPFVITSE
+718 VRRTGQIGPFAITSE

-745 RTGGAALAVVQ
+745 RTGNAAVLVMQ
-756 EQRAALQQ
+756 EQRGALQQ
-764 VSGLLGGAAGEA
+764 VSALLGGGTGEA
-776 AQRAEELVQHARQ
+776 AQRAGELVEHARQ
-789 LEKRVKALEAER
+789 LEKRVKALEAEQ
-801 SAQQAAV
+801 SAQQATL
-808 LAAQAEEIGG
+808 LAAEAEEVAG
-818 VRLILRSFDDQPPA
+818 VRLILRVFDDQPPA
-832 ALKALAER
+832 ALKTLAER
-840 LRTASPSTV
+840 LRTSAPDTV
-849 AFLVSTLGGRLAIAC
+849 AFLASTAGGRLAIAC
-864 AVSDDLAT
+864 AVSDDLA
-872 AKPGISAAVLAKEA
+872 AGSPPVSAAVLVKAA

-895 GKPTLA
+895 GRPTLA
-901 TAGARAAANLDAVLA
+901 TAGARRTGDLDAVLTSVREQVA
-916 TVRGHVAAAREV
+916 TARR

>member
-1 MFIKTD
+1 MFTKTD

-40 TLLFTNAGMNQF
+40 TLLFANAGMNQF
-52 KDVFLATGTR
+52 KDVFLGTGTR
-62 NYRRAVDTQKCI
+62 NYRRAVGTQKCI

-79 HNDLEQVGRDTYHHT
+79 HNDLEEVGRDTYHHT

-153 WRSAT
+153 WRTAT

-188 IHVDLTADG
+188 IHVDLTEDG
-197 SGASLVNADDPR
+197 SGGGLVNADDPR

-223 TAGGVLQPLPAQ
+223 TAGGGLEPLPAQ

-246 VAVLQGTD
+246 VAVLQCTD
-254 NYGTDVFTPLMDR
+254 NYGIDLFTPLMDR
-267 IGELVG
+267 IGDLVG

-278 AGEQQVAFRVVADHV
+278 AVAEQQVAFRVVADHV

-342 VAEMHAAEFP
+342 VAEIYAAQFP

-379 LEIFAGIASRAEA
+379 LEIFSGIVQQTTAG
-392 DRASAVPG
+392 G
-400 GAVPGGEAFRLY
+400 GSAVPGGEAFRLY

-426 EERGLSVD
+426 EERGLGVD

-455 AAVGIAASEWVHVQV
+455 AAGGVEASEWVAV
-470 SIAAGTPTAT
+470 SCAAGKPT
-480 VSVEAVGAAEAEEAP
+480 VDGNVEAVTAQA
-495 RVQRFVG
+495 QRFVG
-502 YEQLEVTTRVFRWA
+502 YERLQVTTRILQWA
-516 VKDGRC
+516 SKDDRY

-533 EAGGQVGDRGAIT
+533 EAGGQVGDRGTIT
-546 VGAGDGA
+546 VAG
-553 LTLTVEDTQRDGDF
+553 LTLTVADTQRDGDLS
-567 TICRCPLPEG
+567 ICRCR
-577 VAAGEL
+577 AL
-583 ADAAWGEP
+583 ADGLLLEPDWAQGP
-591 VTAAVDA
+591 VTARVDA
-598 ARRGPTTANHT
+598 ERRGPTTANHT

-618 RRILGDHVHQAG
+618 RRVLGDHVHQAG

-640 DFTHWQRVEA
+640 DFTHWQRVEP
-650 EQLGELER
+650 EQLGEIER
-658 IVNGVVCG
+658 IVTGAVCG
-666 DHEVDYF
+666 DHAVDYF

-689 GEKYGDEVRVVRVG
+689 GEKYGDVVRVVRVG

-764 VSGLLGGAAGEA
+764 VSALVGGAAGEA

-789 LEKRVKALEAER
+789 LEKRVKALEAEQ
-801 SAQQAAV
+801 SAQQAKL
-808 LAAQAEEIGG
+808 LAAAAEEVGG
-818 VRLILRSFDDQPPA
+818 VRLILHTFEDEQPA

-840 LRTASPSTV
+840 LRTSAPNTV
-849 AFLVSTLGGRLAIAC
+849 AFVASTSGGRLAIAC
-864 AVSDDLAT
+864 AVSDDLA
-872 AKPGISAAVLAKEA
+872 AAGGISAAVLVKEA

-901 TAGARAAANLDAVLA
+901 TAGARRAVNLDAVLSS
-916 TVRGHVAAAREV
+916 VRAYVAAARRV
-928 K
+928 R

>member
-1 MFIKTD
+1 MFTKTD

-23 RGHTLVPSA
+23 REHTLVPSA

-52 KDVFLATGTR
+52 KDVFLDTGTR
-62 NYRRAVDTQKCI
+62 PYRRAVDTQKCI

-79 HNDLEQVGRDTYHHT
+79 HNDLEEVGRDTYHHT

-109 AEAIAWAWDLLTRVW
+109 AEAITWAWDLLTRVW

-147 DEAEHL
+147 DEAERL
-153 WRSAT
+153 WRTAT
-158 DIDPAHVLRF
+158 DIDPDHVLRF

-197 SGASLVNADDPR
+197 SGGSLVNADDPR

-214 NLVFIQYNR
+214 NLVFIQFNR

-235 HVDTGMGFERV
+235 HVDTGMGFERI

-254 NYGTDVFTPLMDR
+254 NYGTDVFTPLMER

-278 AGEQQVAFRVVADHV
+278 AAGERQVAFRVVADHV
-293 RMLSFSIADGA
+293 RMLSFAIADGA

-342 VAEMHAAEFP
+342 VAEMHAAQFP

-379 LEIFAGIASRAEA
+379 LDIFAGIVRQAEA
-392 DRASAVPG
+392 E
-400 GAVPGGEAFRLY
+400 GAGEVPGGEAFRLY

-426 EERGLSVD
+426 EERGLGVD
-434 EAGFDAAMQEQR
+434 EAGFDAAMEEQR

-455 AAVGIAASEWVHVQV
+455 ASGGVEASEWVPVH
-470 SIAAGTPTAT
+470 ALDG
-480 VSVEAVGAAEAEEAP
+480 
-495 RVQRFVG
+495 QRFVG
-502 YEQLEVTTRVFRWA
+502 YEQLEVTTKVHRWA
-516 VKDGRC
+516 VKDGRL
-522 HVVLAETPFYA
+522 HVVLADTPFYA
-533 EAGGQVGDRGAIT
+533 EAGGQVGDRGTIEA
-546 VGAGDGA
+546 GA
-553 LTLTVEDTQRDGDF
+553 LTLAVEETQRDGDLS
-567 TICRCPLPEG
+567 ICRCPLPEG
-577 VAAGEL
+577 AAAEGL
-583 ADAAWGEP
+583 ASADWSAP
-591 VTAAVDA
+591 VTARVDA
-598 ARRGPTTANHT
+598 ARRGPTTSNHT

-640 DFTHWQRVEA
+640 DFTHWQRVEP
-650 EQLGELER
+650 EQLGEIER

-673 TTAFDAA
+673 ATAFAEA

-689 GEKYGDEVRVVRVG
+689 GEKYGETVRVVRIG
-703 GAERPVSLELCGGCH
+703 GEERPLSLELCGGCH

-745 RTGGAALAVVQ
+745 RTGGAAVQVMQ
-756 EQRAALQQ
+756 EQRSSLQQ
-764 VSGLLGGAAGEA
+764 VSALLGGGAGEV
-776 AQRAEELVQHARQ
+776 AQRTGELVQHARQ

-801 SAQQAAV
+801 SAQQAKL
-808 LAAQAEEIGG
+808 LASEAEEIGG
-818 VRLILRSFDDQPPA
+818 VRLILRTFDDQQPA
-832 ALKALAER
+832 ALKTLAER
-840 LRTASPSTV
+840 LRTAAPSTV

-872 AKPGISAAVLAKEA
+872 ADPGISASVVVKQA

-895 GKPTLA
+895 GRPTLA
-901 TAGARAAANLDAVLA
+901 TAGARQATNLDQVFGS
-916 TVRGHVAAAREV
+916 VRAHLAARNGGRPA
-928 K
+928 

>member
-1 MFIKTD
+1 MFTKTD

-18 DYFVE
+18 DYFVQRE
-23 RGHTLVPSA
+23 HTLVPSA
-32 PVVPADDP
+32 PVVPSDDP

-52 KDVFLATGTR
+52 KDVFLGTGSR
-62 NYRRAVDTQKCI
+62 AYRRAVDTQKCI

-79 HNDLEQVGRDTYHHT
+79 HNDLEEVGHDTYHHT

-147 DEAEHL
+147 DEADRL
-153 WRSAT
+153 WRSET
-158 DIDPAHVLRF
+158 DIDPEHVLRF

-188 IHVDLTADG
+188 IHVDLTEDG
-197 SGASLVNADDPR
+197 SGAGLVNADDPR

-214 NLVFIQYNR
+214 NLVFIQFNR
-223 TAGGVLQPLPAQ
+223 TASGVLEPLPAQ

-254 NYGTDVFTPLMDR
+254 NYGTDVFGPLMDG

-273 QRYAA
+273 QRYASA
-278 AGEQQVAFRVVADHV
+278 AAEQQVAFRVVADHV

-332 EPFVHRLVPT
+332 NPFVHRLVPT
-342 VAEMHAAEFP
+342 VAEMHAQQFP

-379 LEIFAGIASRAEA
+379 LDIFAGIAQQAEA
-392 DRASAVPG
+392 A
-400 GAVPGGEAFRLY
+400 GAGTVPGGEAFRLY

-426 EERGLSVD
+426 EERGLGVD
-434 EAGFDAAMQEQR
+434 EAGFDTAMEEQR

-455 AAVGIAASEWVHVQV
+455 AAGGVEASEWV
-470 SIAAGTPTAT
+470 TAH
-480 VSVEAVGAAEAEEAP
+480 ALD
-495 RVQRFVG
+495 RQRFVG
-502 YEQLEVTTRVFRWA
+502 YEQLEVTTRVHKWA
-516 VKDGRC
+516 NKDGLL
-522 HVVLAETPFYA
+522 HVVLADTPFYA
-533 EAGGQVGDRGAIT
+533 EAGGQVGDRGTIA
-546 VGAGDGA
+546 AGA
-553 LTLTVEDTQRDGDF
+553 LTLAVEDTQRDGDF
-567 TICRCPLPEG
+567 TICRCRLSAERDNGASLDPG
-577 VAAGEL
+577 WAR
-583 ADAAWGEP
+583 EP
-591 VTAAVDA
+591 VIARVDA
-598 ARRGPTTANHT
+598 GRRGPTTANHT

-618 RRILGDHVHQAG
+618 RRILGDHVHQSG

-640 DFTHWQRVEA
+640 DFTHWQRVEPG
-650 EQLGELER
+650 QIGELER
-658 IVNGVVCG
+658 IVSEAVCG
-666 DHEVDYF
+666 DHAVDYF
-673 TTAFDAA
+673 TTAFDKA

-703 GAERPVSLELCGGCH
+703 GAEQPVSLELCGGCH

-745 RTGGAALAVVQ
+745 RTGAAAVGVMQ
-756 EQRAALQQ
+756 EQRGALQQ
-764 VSGLLGGAAGEA
+764 VSALLGGGTGEA
-776 AQRAEELVQHARQ
+776 PHRAEELVQHARQ

-801 SAQQAAV
+801 SAQQATL
-808 LAAQAEEIGG
+808 LAAEAEQVGG
-818 VRLILRSFDDQPPA
+818 VRLILRSFDDQHPA
-832 ALKALAER
+832 ALKELAER
-840 LRTASPSTV
+840 LRTIAPNTV
-849 AFLVSTLGGRLAIAC
+849 AFLASTAGGRLAIAC

-872 AKPGISAAVLAKEA
+872 SKPGVSAAVLVKEA

-895 GKPTLA
+895 GRPTLA
-901 TAGARAAANLDAVLA
+901 TAGAREAADLDAVLA
-916 TVRGHVAAAREV
+916 SVRDYVAAARG
-928 K
+928 

>member
-1 MFIKTD
+1 MFTKTD

-40 TLLFTNAGMNQF
+40 TLLFANAGMNQF
-52 KDVFLATGTR
+52 KDVFLGTGTR

-79 HNDLEQVGRDTYHHT
+79 HNDLEEVGRDTYHHT

-147 DEAEHL
+147 DEAERL
-153 WRSAT
+153 WRTAT

-188 IHVDLTADG
+188 IHVDLTEDG
-197 SGASLVNADDPR
+197 SGGGLVNADDPR

-214 NLVFIQYNR
+214 NLVFIEYNR
-223 TAGGVLQPLPAQ
+223 TAGGVLEPLPAQ

-246 VAVLQGTD
+246 VAVLQCTD
-254 NYGTDVFTPLMDR
+254 NYGIDLFTPLMDR
-267 IGELVG
+267 IGDLVG

-278 AGEQQVAFRVVADHV
+278 AVAEQQVAFRVVADHV

-342 VAEMHAAEFP
+342 VAEIYAAQFP

-379 LEIFAGIASRAEA
+379 LEIFSGIVQQTTAG
-392 DRASAVPG
+392 G
-400 GAVPGGEAFRLY
+400 GSEVPGGEAFRLY
-412 DTYGFPLDLTRVLA
+412 DTFGFPLDLTRVLA
-426 EERGLSVD
+426 EERGLGVD

-455 AAVGIAASEWVHVQV
+455 AAGGVEASEWVAV
-470 SIAAGTPTAT
+470 SCAAGKPT
-480 VSVEAVGAAEAEEAP
+480 VDGNVEAVTAQA
-495 RVQRFVG
+495 QRFVG
-502 YEQLEVTTRVFRWA
+502 YERLAVTTRILQWA
-516 VKDGRC
+516 FKDDRY

-533 EAGGQVGDRGAIT
+533 EAGGQMGDRGTIT
-546 VGAGDGA
+546 VGA
-553 LTLTVEDTQRDGDF
+553 LTLNVEDTQRVGDLS
-567 TICRCPLPEG
+567 ICRCRAP
-577 VAAGEL
+577 
-583 ADAAWGEP
+583 ADGLLLEPDWAQGP
-591 VTAAVDA
+591 VTARVDA
-598 ARRGPTTANHT
+598 ARRAPTTSNHT

-640 DFTHWQRVEA
+640 DFTHWQRVEP
-650 EQLGELER
+650 EQLGEIER
-658 IVNGVVCG
+658 IVTGAVCG
-666 DHEVDYF
+666 DHAVDYF

-689 GEKYGDEVRVVRVG
+689 GEKYGDVVRVVRVG

-764 VSGLLGGAAGEA
+764 VSALVGGAAGEA

-789 LEKRVKALEAER
+789 LEKRVKALEAEQ
-801 SAQQAAV
+801 SAQQAKL
-808 LAAQAEEIGG
+808 LAASAEEVGG
-818 VRLILRSFDDQPPA
+818 VRLILHTFEDEQPA

-840 LRTASPSTV
+840 LRTSAPNTV
-849 AFLVSTLGGRLAIAC
+849 AFLASTSGGRLAIAC
-864 AVSDDLAT
+864 AVSDDLA
-872 AKPGISAAVLAKEA
+872 AAGGISAAVLVKEA

-901 TAGARAAANLDAVLA
+901 TAGARRAVNLDAVLSS
-916 TVRGHVAAAREV
+916 VRAYVAAARRV
-928 K
+928 S

>member
-1 MFIKTD
+1 MFTKTD

-40 TLLFTNAGMNQF
+40 TLLFANAGMNQF
-52 KDVFLATGTR
+52 KDVFLGTGTR

-79 HNDLEQVGRDTYHHT
+79 HNDLEEVGRDTYHHT

-147 DEAEHL
+147 DEAERL
-153 WRSAT
+153 WRTAT

-188 IHVDLTADG
+188 IHVDLTEDG
-197 SGASLVNADDPR
+197 SGGSLVNADDPR

-214 NLVFIQYNR
+214 NLVFIQFNR

-246 VAVLQGTD
+246 VAVLQCTD
-254 NYGTDVFTPLMDR
+254 NYGIDLFTPLMDR
-267 IGELVG
+267 IGDLVG

-278 AGEQQVAFRVVADHV
+278 AVAEQQVAFRVVADHV

-342 VAEMHAAEFP
+342 VAEIYAAQFP

-379 LEIFAGIASRAEA
+379 LEIFSGIVQQTTAG
-392 DRASAVPG
+392 G
-400 GAVPGGEAFRLY
+400 GSEVPGGEAFRLY
-412 DTYGFPLDLTRVLA
+412 DTFGFPLDLTRVLA
-426 EERGLSVD
+426 EERGLGVD

-455 AAVGIAASEWVHVQV
+455 AAGGVEASEWVAV
-470 SIAAGTPTAT
+470 SCAAGEPT
-480 VSVEAVGAAEAEEAP
+480 VDGNVEAVTAQA
-495 RVQRFVG
+495 QRFVG
-502 YEQLEVTTRVFRWA
+502 YERLAVTTRILQWA
-516 VKDGRC
+516 FKDDRY

-533 EAGGQVGDRGAIT
+533 EAGGQMGDRGTIT
-546 VGAGDGA
+546 VGA
-553 LTLTVEDTQRDGDF
+553 LTLNVEDTQRVGDLS
-567 TICRCPLPEG
+567 ICRCPAP
-577 VAAGEL
+577 
-583 ADAAWGEP
+583 ADGLLLEPDWAQGP
-591 VTAAVDA
+591 VTARVDA
-598 ARRGPTTANHT
+598 ARRAPTTSNHT

-640 DFTHWQRVEA
+640 DFTHWQRVEP
-650 EQLGELER
+650 EQLGEIER
-658 IVNGVVCG
+658 IVTGAVCG
-666 DHEVDYF
+666 DHAVDYF

-764 VSGLLGGAAGEA
+764 VSALVGGAAGEA

-789 LEKRVKALEAER
+789 LEKRVKALEAEQ
-801 SAQQAAV
+801 SAQQAKL
-808 LAAQAEEIGG
+808 LAAAAEEVGG
-818 VRLILRSFDDQPPA
+818 VRLILHTFEDQQPA

-840 LRTASPSTV
+840 LRTSAPNTV
-849 AFLVSTLGGRLAIAC
+849 AFVASTSGGRLAIAC
-864 AVSDDLAT
+864 AVSDDLA
-872 AKPGISAAVLAKEA
+872 AAGGISAAVLVKEA

-901 TAGARAAANLDAVLA
+901 TAGARRAVNLDAVLSS
-916 TVRGHVAAAREV
+916 VRAYVAAARRV
-928 K
+928 R